1 MPYADSKET
10 VPKQE
15 FSRRFAKESITKNQ
29 ALDVKR
35 NLKLLENVNITNM
48 CRTIMEGLC
57 FINPPFLQENFMWW
71 NRIIFGI
78 DGYEVVMWFLTY
90 SMMGW
95 LVESIY
101 MSFCNHKIT
110 NRGFAKGP
118 FCPIYGFGALTV
130 FFILRPYSDNSILLF
145 FLGSFLATTLE
156 FLTALVMKRIFGEI
170 WWDYHEKP
178 FNYRGI
184 ICLESSIAWGF
195 YTLFLFMFLQ
205 NIVAAFVAMIPV
217 RAGRVIGNLILI
229 GYIMDF
235 SATIYRQKKENLQES
250 MDEEQ
255 IQQIEQAKDKM
266 KDNFLT

>member
-1 MPYADSKET
+1 
-10 VPKQE
+10 
-15 FSRRFAKESITKNQ
+15 
-29 ALDVKR
+29 
-35 NLKLLENVNITNM
+35 
-48 CRTIMEGLC
+48 
-57 FINPPFLQENFMWW
+57 MWW

-217 RAGRVIGNLILI
+217 RAGRAIGNLILI
-229 GYIMDF
+229 GYIWIF
-235 SATIYRQKKENLQES
+235 LRQFIARRKRIFRKARMRNKYSRLNKQ
-250 MDEEQ
+250 
-255 IQQIEQAKDKM
+255 KTK
-266 KDNFLT
+266 

>member
-1 MPYADSKET
+1 
-10 VPKQE
+10 
-15 FSRRFAKESITKNQ
+15 
-29 ALDVKR
+29 
-35 NLKLLENVNITNM
+35 
-48 CRTIMEGLC
+48 
-57 FINPPFLQENFMWW
+57 MWW

-235 SATIYRQKKENLQES
+235 SATIYRQKKENLRES

-266 KDNFLT
+266 KDKFLT

>member
-1 MPYADSKET
+1 
-10 VPKQE
+10 
-15 FSRRFAKESITKNQ
+15 
-29 ALDVKR
+29 
-35 NLKLLENVNITNM
+35 
-48 CRTIMEGLC
+48 
-57 FINPPFLQENFMWW
+57 MWW
-71 NRIIFGI
+71 NKIIFGI

-217 RAGRVIGNLILI
+217 RAGRAIGNLILI

-250 MDEEQ
+250 TNEEQ
-255 IQQIEQAKDKM
+255 IQQNEQAKDKM
-266 KDNFLT
+266 KDNFSAKSS

>member
-1 MPYADSKET
+1 
-10 VPKQE
+10 
-15 FSRRFAKESITKNQ
+15 
-29 ALDVKR
+29 
-35 NLKLLENVNITNM
+35 
-48 CRTIMEGLC
+48 
-57 FINPPFLQENFMWW
+57 MWW

-130 FFILRPYSDNSILLF
+130 FFVLRPYSDNSILLF

-156 FLTALVMKRIFGEI
+156 FLTALVMKHIFGEI

-217 RAGRVIGNLILI
+217 RTGRVIGNLILI

>member
-1 MPYADSKET
+1 
-10 VPKQE
+10 
-15 FSRRFAKESITKNQ
+15 
-29 ALDVKR
+29 
-35 NLKLLENVNITNM
+35 
-48 CRTIMEGLC
+48 
-57 FINPPFLQENFMWW
+57 MWW

-130 FFILRPYSDNSILLF
+130 FFVLRPYSDNSILLF

-217 RAGRVIGNLILI
+217 RAGRTIGNLILI

>member
-1 MPYADSKET
+1 
-10 VPKQE
+10 
-15 FSRRFAKESITKNQ
+15 
-29 ALDVKR
+29 
-35 NLKLLENVNITNM
+35 
-48 CRTIMEGLC
+48 
-57 FINPPFLQENFMWW
+57 MWW

-217 RAGRVIGNLILI
+217 RAGRAIGNLILI

-235 SATIYRQKKENLQES
+235 SATIYHQKKENLRES

>member
-1 MPYADSKET
+1 
-10 VPKQE
+10 
-15 FSRRFAKESITKNQ
+15 
-29 ALDVKR
+29 
-35 NLKLLENVNITNM
+35 
-48 CRTIMEGLC
+48 
-57 FINPPFLQENFMWW
+57 MWW

-250 MDEEQ
+250 MDEEP

>member
-1 MPYADSKET
+1 
-10 VPKQE
+10 
-15 FSRRFAKESITKNQ
+15 
-29 ALDVKR
+29 
-35 NLKLLENVNITNM
+35 
-48 CRTIMEGLC
+48 
-57 FINPPFLQENFMWW
+57 MWW

-130 FFILRPYSDNSILLF
+130 FFVLRPYSDNSILLF

-156 FLTALVMKRIFGEI
+156 FLTALVMKHIFGEI

-195 YTLFLFMFLQ
+195 YTLFLFMVLQ

-235 SATIYRQKKENLQES
+235 SATIYRQKKENLWES

>member
-1 MPYADSKET
+1 
-10 VPKQE
+10 
-15 FSRRFAKESITKNQ
+15 
-29 ALDVKR
+29 
-35 NLKLLENVNITNM
+35 
-48 CRTIMEGLC
+48 
-57 FINPPFLQENFMWW
+57 MWW

-130 FFILRPYSDNSILLF
+130 FFVLRPYSDNSILLF

-217 RAGRVIGNLILI
+217 PIISYNIHTFLLTRHTHYTEVPTPIL
-229 GYIMDF
+229 
-235 SATIYRQKKENLQES
+235 
-250 MDEEQ
+250 
-255 IQQIEQAKDKM
+255 
-266 KDNFLT
+266 FLSNYDHSILPADLLV

>member
-1 MPYADSKET
+1 
-10 VPKQE
+10 
-15 FSRRFAKESITKNQ
+15 
-29 ALDVKR
+29 
-35 NLKLLENVNITNM
+35 
-48 CRTIMEGLC
+48 
-57 FINPPFLQENFMWW
+57 MWW

-130 FFILRPYSDNSILLF
+130 FFVLRPYSDNSILLF

-156 FLTALVMKRIFGEI
+156 FLTALVMKHIFGEI

-235 SATIYRQKKENLQES
+235 SAKFIARRKKIFRKAWMRNKYSRLNKQKTK
-250 MDEEQ
+250 
-255 IQQIEQAKDKM
+255 
-266 KDNFLT
+266 

>member
-1 MPYADSKET
+1 
-10 VPKQE
+10 
-15 FSRRFAKESITKNQ
+15 
-29 ALDVKR
+29 
-35 NLKLLENVNITNM
+35 
-48 CRTIMEGLC
+48 
-57 FINPPFLQENFMWW
+57 MWW

-205 NIVAAFVAMIPV
+205 KHSCSVCCHDTGSC
-217 RAGRVIGNLILI
+217 RACNWQFDPDWIHYGFFRDNL
-229 GYIMDF
+229 
-235 SATIYRQKKENLQES
+235 SP
-250 MDEEQ
+250 EER
-255 IQQIEQAKDKM
+255 KSSGKHG
-266 KDNFLT
+266 

>member
-1 MPYADSKET
+1 
-10 VPKQE
+10 
-15 FSRRFAKESITKNQ
+15 
-29 ALDVKR
+29 
-35 NLKLLENVNITNM
+35 
-48 CRTIMEGLC
+48 
-57 FINPPFLQENFMWW
+57 MWW

-130 FFILRPYSDNSILLF
+130 FFVLRPYSDNSILLF

-156 FLTALVMKRIFGEI
+156 FLTALVMKHIFGEI

-205 NIVAAFVAMIPV
+205 NIVAAFVAMIPA

>member
-1 MPYADSKET
+1 
-10 VPKQE
+10 
-15 FSRRFAKESITKNQ
+15 
-29 ALDVKR
+29 
-35 NLKLLENVNITNM
+35 
-48 CRTIMEGLC
+48 
-57 FINPPFLQENFMWW
+57 MWW

-156 FLTALVMKRIFGEI
+156 FLTALVMKHIFGEI

-195 YTLFLFMFLQ
+195 YMLFLFMFLQ

>member
-1 MPYADSKET
+1 
-10 VPKQE
+10 
-15 FSRRFAKESITKNQ
+15 
-29 ALDVKR
+29 
-35 NLKLLENVNITNM
+35 
-48 CRTIMEGLC
+48 
-57 FINPPFLQENFMWW
+57 MWW

-130 FFILRPYSDNSILLF
+130 FFVLRPYSDNSILLF

-266 KDNFLT
+266 KDKRQGRHVQLVHGVFLFSGKFRRDFLLNKRHILLHILFEVRNE

>member
-1 MPYADSKET
+1 
-10 VPKQE
+10 
-15 FSRRFAKESITKNQ
+15 
-29 ALDVKR
+29 
-35 NLKLLENVNITNM
+35 
-48 CRTIMEGLC
+48 
-57 FINPPFLQENFMWW
+57 MWW

-130 FFILRPYSDNSILLF
+130 FFVLRPYSDNSILLF

-156 FLTALVMKRIFGEI
+156 FLTALVMKHIFGEI

-255 IQQIEQAKDKM
+255 IQQIEQARDKM

>member
-1 MPYADSKET
+1 
-10 VPKQE
+10 
-15 FSRRFAKESITKNQ
+15 
-29 ALDVKR
+29 
-35 NLKLLENVNITNM
+35 
-48 CRTIMEGLC
+48 
-57 FINPPFLQENFMWW
+57 MWW

-130 FFILRPYSDNSILLF
+130 FFVLRPYSDNSILLF

-217 RAGRVIGNLILI
+217 RAGHVIGNLILI

>member
-1 MPYADSKET
+1 
-10 VPKQE
+10 
-15 FSRRFAKESITKNQ
+15 
-29 ALDVKR
+29 
-35 NLKLLENVNITNM
+35 
-48 CRTIMEGLC
+48 
-57 FINPPFLQENFMWW
+57 MWW

-130 FFILRPYSDNSILLF
+130 FFILRPYSDNSILLLL
-145 FLGSFLATTLE
+145 LGSFLATTLE
-156 FLTALVMKRIFGEI
+156 FLTALVMRRIFGEI

-184 ICLESSIAWGF
+184 ICLERSIAWGF

-229 GYIMDF
+229 GYVMDF

-266 KDNFLT
+266 KDKFLT

>member
-1 MPYADSKET
+1 
-10 VPKQE
+10 
-15 FSRRFAKESITKNQ
+15 
-29 ALDVKR
+29 
-35 NLKLLENVNITNM
+35 
-48 CRTIMEGLC
+48 
-57 FINPPFLQENFMWW
+57 MWW

-145 FLGSFLATTLE
+145 LLGSFLATTLE

-255 IQQIEQAKDKM
+255 IQQIEQARDKM

>member
-1 MPYADSKET
+1 
-10 VPKQE
+10 
-15 FSRRFAKESITKNQ
+15 
-29 ALDVKR
+29 
-35 NLKLLENVNITNM
+35 
-48 CRTIMEGLC
+48 
-57 FINPPFLQENFMWW
+57 MWW

-205 NIVAAFVAMIPV
+205 NIVASFVAMIPV
-217 RAGRVIGNLILI
+217 RAGRAIGNLILI

-266 KDNFLT
+266 KDKFLT

>member
-1 MPYADSKET
+1 
-10 VPKQE
+10 
-15 FSRRFAKESITKNQ
+15 
-29 ALDVKR
+29 
-35 NLKLLENVNITNM
+35 
-48 CRTIMEGLC
+48 
-57 FINPPFLQENFMWW
+57 MWW

-145 FLGSFLATTLE
+145 SLGSFLATTLE

-217 RAGRVIGNLILI
+217 RAGRAIGNLILI

>member
-1 MPYADSKET
+1 
-10 VPKQE
+10 
-15 FSRRFAKESITKNQ
+15 
-29 ALDVKR
+29 
-35 NLKLLENVNITNM
+35 
-48 CRTIMEGLC
+48 
-57 FINPPFLQENFMWW
+57 MWW

-130 FFILRPYSDNSILLF
+130 LFVLRPYSDNSILLF

-156 FLTALVMKRIFGEI
+156 FLTALVMKCIFGEI

>member
-1 MPYADSKET
+1 
-10 VPKQE
+10 
-15 FSRRFAKESITKNQ
+15 
-29 ALDVKR
+29 
-35 NLKLLENVNITNM
+35 
-48 CRTIMEGLC
+48 
-57 FINPPFLQENFMWW
+57 MWW

-130 FFILRPYSDNSILLF
+130 FFVLRPYSDNSILLF

-195 YTLFLFMFLQ
+195 YTLFIFMFLQ

>member
-1 MPYADSKET
+1 
-10 VPKQE
+10 
-15 FSRRFAKESITKNQ
+15 
-29 ALDVKR
+29 
-35 NLKLLENVNITNM
+35 
-48 CRTIMEGLC
+48 
-57 FINPPFLQENFMWW
+57 MWW

-101 MSFCNHKIT
+101 MSFCTHKIT

>member
-1 MPYADSKET
+1 
-10 VPKQE
+10 
-15 FSRRFAKESITKNQ
+15 
-29 ALDVKR
+29 
-35 NLKLLENVNITNM
+35 
-48 CRTIMEGLC
+48 
-57 FINPPFLQENFMWW
+57 MWW

-118 FCPIYGFGALTV
+118 FCPIYVFGALTV
-130 FFILRPYSDNSILLF
+130 FFVLRPYSDNSILLF

-266 KDNFLT
+266 KDKFLT

>member
-1 MPYADSKET
+1 
-10 VPKQE
+10 
-15 FSRRFAKESITKNQ
+15 
-29 ALDVKR
+29 
-35 NLKLLENVNITNM
+35 
-48 CRTIMEGLC
+48 
-57 FINPPFLQENFMWW
+57 MWW

-178 FNYRGI
+178 LNYRGI

-217 RAGRVIGNLILI
+217 RAGRAIGNLILI

-235 SATIYRQKKENLQES
+235 SATIYRQKKENLRES

>member
-1 MPYADSKET
+1 
-10 VPKQE
+10 
-15 FSRRFAKESITKNQ
+15 
-29 ALDVKR
+29 
-35 NLKLLENVNITNM
+35 
-48 CRTIMEGLC
+48 
-57 FINPPFLQENFMWW
+57 MWW

-217 RAGRVIGNLILI
+217 RAGRAIGNLILI
-229 GYIMDF
+229 EYIMDF

>member
-1 MPYADSKET
+1 
-10 VPKQE
+10 
-15 FSRRFAKESITKNQ
+15 
-29 ALDVKR
+29 
-35 NLKLLENVNITNM
+35 
-48 CRTIMEGLC
+48 
-57 FINPPFLQENFMWW
+57 MWW

-118 FCPIYGFGALTV
+118 FCPIYGFGALPV
-130 FFILRPYSDNSILLF
+130 FFVLRPYSDNSILLF

-255 IQQIEQAKDKM
+255 IQQIEQARDKM

>member
-1 MPYADSKET
+1 
-10 VPKQE
+10 
-15 FSRRFAKESITKNQ
+15 
-29 ALDVKR
+29 
-35 NLKLLENVNITNM
+35 
-48 CRTIMEGLC
+48 
-57 FINPPFLQENFMWW
+57 MWW

-205 NIVAAFVAMIPV
+205 NIVAALVAMIPV

>member
-1 MPYADSKET
+1 
-10 VPKQE
+10 
-15 FSRRFAKESITKNQ
+15 
-29 ALDVKR
+29 
-35 NLKLLENVNITNM
+35 
-48 CRTIMEGLC
+48 
-57 FINPPFLQENFMWW
+57 MWW

-130 FFILRPYSDNSILLF
+130 FFVLRPYCANRILLY

-217 RAGRVIGNLILI
+217 RAGRVIGYLILI

-266 KDNFLT
+266 KDKFLT

>member
-1 MPYADSKET
+1 
-10 VPKQE
+10 
-15 FSRRFAKESITKNQ
+15 
-29 ALDVKR
+29 
-35 NLKLLENVNITNM
+35 
-48 CRTIMEGLC
+48 
-57 FINPPFLQENFMWW
+57 MWW
-71 NRIIFGI
+71 NKIIFGI

-156 FLTALVMKRIFGEI
+156 FVTALVMKRIFGEI

-195 YTLFLFMFLQ
+195 YTIFLFMFLQ
-205 NIVAAFVAMIPV
+205 NMVAAFVAMIPV
-217 RAGRVIGNLILI
+217 RAGRAIGNLILI

-250 MDEEQ
+250 PEEEQ
-255 IQQIEQAKDKM
+255 IQQIEQAEEKI
-266 KDNFLT
+266 KDNFLA

>member
-1 MPYADSKET
+1 
-10 VPKQE
+10 
-15 FSRRFAKESITKNQ
+15 
-29 ALDVKR
+29 
-35 NLKLLENVNITNM
+35 
-48 CRTIMEGLC
+48 
-57 FINPPFLQENFMWW
+57 MWW
-71 NRIIFGI
+71 NKIIFGI

-145 FLGSFLATTLE
+145 FLGAFLATTLE
-156 FLTALVMKRIFGEI
+156 FVTALVMKCIFGEI

-205 NIVAAFVAMIPV
+205 NMVAAFVAMIPV
-217 RAGRVIGNLILI
+217 RAGRAIGNLILI

-235 SATIYRQKKENLQES
+235 SATIYRQKKENLQVGPE
-250 MDEEQ
+250 EEQ
-255 IQQIEQAKDKM
+255 LQQIEQAEEKI
-266 KDNFLT
+266 KDNFLA

>member
-1 MPYADSKET
+1 
-10 VPKQE
+10 
-15 FSRRFAKESITKNQ
+15 
-29 ALDVKR
+29 
-35 NLKLLENVNITNM
+35 
-48 CRTIMEGLC
+48 
-57 FINPPFLQENFMWW
+57 MWW

-178 FNYRGI
+178 FNYRGN

-217 RAGRVIGNLILI
+217 RAGRAIGNLILI

>member
-1 MPYADSKET
+1 
-10 VPKQE
+10 
-15 FSRRFAKESITKNQ
+15 
-29 ALDVKR
+29 
-35 NLKLLENVNITNM
+35 
-48 CRTIMEGLC
+48 
-57 FINPPFLQENFMWW
+57 MWW

-130 FFILRPYSDNSILLF
+130 FFVLRPYSDNSILLF

-156 FLTALVMKRIFGEI
+156 FLTTLVMKHIFGEI

>member
-1 MPYADSKET
+1 
-10 VPKQE
+10 
-15 FSRRFAKESITKNQ
+15 
-29 ALDVKR
+29 
-35 NLKLLENVNITNM
+35 
-48 CRTIMEGLC
+48 
-57 FINPPFLQENFMWW
+57 MWW

-255 IQQIEQAKDKM
+255 IQQVEQAKDKM